1 MTPPTTVGEART
13 QGMIDIHVKTVEQAT
28 IVEIVGEIDA
38 QTAPEVREGITA
50 QVHPGVK
57 MLLDLTGV
65 EFMSSAG
72 LRVLLGTYRQVK
84 SSQGQV
90 VLVGLSTELQD
101 VMSMTGFLRFFSV
114 YESVDLGLAALE

>member
-1 MTPPTTVGEART
+1 
-13 QGMIDIHVKTVEQAT
+13 MIEIHVKTVEQAT
-28 IVEIVGEIDA
+28 IVEIAGEIDA
-38 QTAPEVREGITA
+38 QTAPEVREAITA
-50 QVHPGVK
+50 QVRPGVK

-65 EFMSSAG
+65 EYMSSAG
-72 LRVLLGTYRQVK
+72 LRVLLGAYRQVK

-90 VLVGLSTELQD
+90 VLVGLSAELRD